1 MTIRALLALCVLSAM
16 FATKATAEDG
26 YGYTYEGNASAV
38 QDYTFNSNAPAAPM
52 MPEYSTWHAGYYH
65 TMWGRPVAMVVPPT
79 ATHHTNWGWGIGN
92 TRVTPI
98 YPQYLGPMNSAVTQ
112 MGYGPYRA
120 QPYYT
125 SDTLQFGVYYI
136 RGPW

>member
-1 MTIRALLALCVLSAM
+1 MRLLGTLLCALGTALLAA
-16 FATKATAEDG
+16 ANAQAQNG
-26 YGYTYEGNASAV
+26 YAYETNTPIA
-38 QDYTFNSNAPAAPM
+38 QDYSVGGGGGM
-52 MPEYSTWHAGYYH
+52 SYPEQSSWHAGYYH
-65 TMWGRPVAMVVPPT
+65 TMWGQPVALVVPPT
-79 ATHHTNWGWGIGN
+79 ATHQTNWGWGIGN

-98 YPQYLGPMNSAVTQ
+98 YPQYMGPMNSGVTASQ
-112 MGYGPYRA
+112 YGPYRP

>member
-1 MTIRALLALCVLSAM
+1 MLNPRSLILAAGMALSLSATQ
-16 FATKATAEDG
+16 ARAQNGAA
-26 YGYTYEGNASAV
+26 YERNSPIA
-38 QDYTFNSNAPAAPM
+38 QDYAVSSGAQVSV
-52 MPEYSTWHAGYYH
+52 PEQSDWHAGYYH
-65 TMWGRPVAMVVPPT
+65 TMWGRPVALVVPPT
-79 ATHHTNWGWGIGN
+79 ATHQTNWGWGIGN

-98 YPQYLGPMNSAVTQ
+98 YPQFLGPMNSAETNI
-112 MGYGPYRA
+112 GYGPYRP